1 MREAKWSGRTD
12 WACAGLLAV
21 IVLLGAAPAV
31 RGGSLEPPGSPAPT
45 MKTLDEVEPRT
56 PIRVLPFTISVPG
69 SYYVAGNLAGVS
81 GQNGITIAA
90 DNVTL
95 DLMGFT
101 LTGGAGSLHGITFS
115 GGPKIVSVR
124 NGILRD
130 WGSNGL
136 RAETVFSGLFE
147 GLQAYDNGAH
157 GVWIAGENNI
167 VRHSVA
173 EYNNVGIALVTT
185 TAQGGG
191 IVEGCSVLNNSIGI
205 FVNHNTTVRHNQVH
219 GNSLTGISAV
229 GAGNRVEAN
238 NAAGNGTGF
247 DIPDPGSL
255 VIRNSAR
262 GNTNNYSIGAGNVVG
277 PFVTA
282 ATVATSSNPHAN
294 YVY

>member
-1 MREAKWSGRTD
+1 MREAKWSDRLNG
-12 WACAGLLAV
+12 AGAGLLAV

-56 PIRVLPFTISVPG
+56 PIRTLPFTIAVPG
-69 SYYVAGNLAGVS
+69 AYYLAGNLAGVS

-115 GGPKIVSVR
+115 GGAKIVSVR

-136 RAETVFSGLFE
+136 RAEPVFSGLFE
-147 GLQAYDNGAH
+147 GLQAYDNG
-157 GVWIAGENNI
+157 GNGIWVAGENNI

-173 EYNNVGIALVTT
+173 EYNNVGIALVST

-191 IVEGCSVLNNSIGI
+191 IVEGCSVLNNSFGI

-219 GNSLTGISAV
+219 GNSTGISAV

-238 NAAGNGTGF
+238 NVVGNSTGF
-247 DIPDPGSL
+247 DIPDPGNL

-262 GNTNNYSIGAGNVVG
+262 ANGSNYSIGAGNVVG

-282 ATVATSSNPHAN
+282 ATVETSSNPHAN